1 MTRDPARLPEH
12 TAPPEA
18 TGVKLIVGYKIG
30 KAIAELL
37 LAVVLG
43 VLVAAGYVER
53 AHDLALAIRDH
64 LVHHWSIRLAEAVM
78 RNLTVHRVYW
88 VIAAIVA
95 DSFISGFE
103 GWALRRGY
111 LWAPW
116 LVVAATSLLLP
127 VELLEIFHHVKLGRV
142 LIFVVNLAIV
152 IYLARNAWRAHR
164 KHALERH
171 G

>member
-1 MTRDPARLPEH
+1 MTDDPRKLPEH

-30 KAIAELL
+30 KAIAEAL
-37 LAVVLG
+37 LAIVLTI
-43 VLVAAGYVER
+43 LVAAGYVER
-53 AHDLALAIRDH
+53 AHDLALAIKEH
-64 LVHHWSIRLAEAVM
+64 LVHHWSIRLAEAAL
-78 RNLTVHRVYW
+78 RNLTVRRIDW
-88 VIAAIVA
+88 VIAAVVA

-116 LVVAATSLLLP
+116 LVVGATALLLP
-127 VELLEIFHHVKLGRV
+127 VELREIFHHLRFGRV
-142 LIFVVNLAIV
+142 FIFVANLAIV
-152 IYLARNAWRAHR
+152 IYLARNAWRAHQ
-164 KHALERH
+164 KHTIERH

>member
-1 MTRDPARLPEH
+1 LTRDPARLPEH
-12 TAPPEA
+12 TAPIEA

-37 LAVVLG
+37 LAAVLG
-43 VLVAAGYVER
+43 ILVASGYVER
-53 AHDLALAIRDH
+53 AHDLALAIREH
-64 LVHHWSIRLAEAVM
+64 LVHRWSIRLAEAAL
-78 RNLTVHRVYW
+78 RNLTVHRVYR
-88 VIAAIVA
+88 VIAAVVA

-103 GWALRRGY
+103 GWALRQGY

-127 VELLEIFHHVKLGRV
+127 VELREIFHQVKFGRV
-142 LIFVVNLAIV
+142 MIFVVNLTIV

-164 KHALERH
+164 KHALARQ